1 MKKLIAKIEDMNFS
15 GREYFLLG
23 VCLLLGGTLLGMLLS
38 PKGERVIG
46 SHNGN
51 NNTGYYNEND
61 ADEEESVSG
70 GIGGKGVCDTTDD
83 FQLGK

>member
-23 VCLLLGGTLLGMLLS
+23 VCLLLGMLLS

>member
-15 GREYFLLG
+15 GREYF
-23 VCLLLGGTLLGMLLS
+23 LLGGTLLGMLLS

-61 ADEEESVSG
+61 ADEEDE
-70 GIGGKGVCDTTDD
+70 
-83 FQLGK
+83 

>member
-61 ADEEESVSG
+61 ADEGDE
-70 GIGGKGVCDTTDD
+70 
-83 FQLGK
+83 